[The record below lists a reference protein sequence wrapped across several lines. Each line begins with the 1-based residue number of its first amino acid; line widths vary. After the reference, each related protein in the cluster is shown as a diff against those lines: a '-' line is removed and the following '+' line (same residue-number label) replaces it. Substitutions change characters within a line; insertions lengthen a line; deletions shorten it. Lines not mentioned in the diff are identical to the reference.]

1 MNFMS
6 ELKNMGVPITLDVER
21 ELVFNLNVLD
31 ACIEKYGR
39 MDDILNNT
47 AKDLEATR
55 WLAVQMLNEGAEI
68 FNDLHPDR
76 KVQLID
82 EAKLKRYTLGL
93 GGIAE
98 LQKKVQ
104 EALLK
109 GLPADQV
116 TAIEEMGKN
125 LMAAQSGTAGKTN
138 RSQRRHPDRT

>member
-1 MNFMS
+1 MS
-6 ELKNMGVPITLDVER
+6 ELRKMGVDITLDIER
-21 ELVFNLNVLD
+21 ELVFNLNVMD
-31 ACIEKYGR
+31 ACIEKYGQ

-68 FNDLHPDR
+68 HNDFHPDSR
-76 KVQLID
+76 IPLID
-82 EAKLKRYTLGL
+82 EAKLKRYIVGL

-109 GLPADQV
+109 GLPADKV
-116 TAIEEMGKN
+116 KVIEDMGKN
-125 LMAAQSGTAGKTN
+125 LMAAQSGMTGKTN
-138 RSQRRHPDRT
+138 RSQRRHPGRT

>member
-1 MNFMS
+1 
-6 ELKNMGVPITLDVER
+6 MGVDITLDRER

-31 ACIEKYGR
+31 ACIEKFGR

-68 FNDLHPDR
+68 HNDLYPDN
-76 KVQLID
+76 KIPLID
-82 EAKLKRYTLGL
+82 EVKLKRYTVGL

-116 TAIEEMGKN
+116 TVIEDMGKN
-125 LMAAQSGTAGKTN
+125 LMAAQSGTNGKKN
-138 RSQRRHPDRT
+138 RSQRRHQGKT